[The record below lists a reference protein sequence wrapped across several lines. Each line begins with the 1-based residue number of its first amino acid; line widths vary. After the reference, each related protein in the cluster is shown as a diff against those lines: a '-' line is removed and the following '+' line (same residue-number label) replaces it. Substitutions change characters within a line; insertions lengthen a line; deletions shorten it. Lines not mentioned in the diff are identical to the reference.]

1 MKHSRRGQ
9 RRWGRILYLGLK
21 SALLAHKAQRRRGL
35 GQREKG
41 RTGVGEDGDNE
52 TKKTDK

>member
-21 SALLAHKAQRRRGL
+21 SALLAHKAQRRRGWDN
-35 GQREKG
+35 G

-52 TKKTDK
+52 TEKTDK

>member
-1 MKHSRRGQ
+1 M
-9 RRWGRILYLGLK
+9 YLGLK

-35 GQREKG
+35 GQRENG
-41 RTGVGEDGDNE
+41 RTGAGEDGDNE